1 MAAASLQ
8 RQSHSLRC
16 GNRRGQAP
24 DEFAILIAMSTVT
37 HVTADELLALPTGM
51 GKRYELLAGELRVM
65 SPSGWRHGQ
74 VVGNLHSI
82 LGPFIRSRRL
92 GQSFGAETGFLLTRS
107 PDTVR
112 APDFAYISNAR
123 LPSQD
128 PDEAFWPGAPD
139 LAVEVLS
146 PGDRTGEVDEK
157 IAAWL
162 TAGCAAVWVI
172 DPNLETVTVYRSRT
186 DVRVLAAGEVLE
198 DVSVVPGFSC
208 PVDELFR

>member
-1 MAAASLQ
+1 
-8 RQSHSLRC
+8 
-16 GNRRGQAP
+16 
-24 DEFAILIAMSTVT
+24 MSIVT
-37 HVTADELLALPTGM
+37 HVTADELLALPTGI

-74 VVGNLHSI
+74 VVDNVQWC
-82 LGPFIRSRRL
+82 LGSFIRSKRL
-92 GQSFGAETGFLLTRS
+92 GRGFGAETGFLLSRN

-112 APDFAYISNAR
+112 APDFAFIANAN
-123 LPSQD
+123 LPAVD
-128 PDEAFWPGAPD
+128 PQEAFWPGAPD

-162 TAGCAAVWVI
+162 AAGCAAVWVI
-172 DPNLETVTVYRSRT
+172 DPNLETVAIFRSRT
-186 DVRVLAAGEVLE
+186 DVRALAAGEVLDGE
-198 DVSVVPGFSC
+198 AVVPGFSC